1 MDTSLYWI
9 WLRDIEKFSMTKK
22 QKLLERFENP
32 EAIYHATAAELL
44 AGEDITFA
52 DAQNIASQKDLA
64 SAKRQQAQLLQKK
77 IAILTPEQKNYPSQ
91 LKNIYHYPLVLYRQ
105 GEYELNEDDIYISI
119 VGSRNAT
126 QYGMRSAQEIA
137 FQLAQR
143 GIVIVSGLA
152 YGIDAAAHQ
161 GALDAGGK
169 TVAVLGC
176 GIDVIYPKT
185 NERLYNEIMRSGC
198 ILSEYGLGMPAAVYT
213 FPARNRIISGL
224 SAGTVIV
231 EAAAKSGA
239 LITAKLALEQN
250 REVFAVPGSIM
261 SPTSDGTNTLIKN
274 TAAKLVT
281 SYEDILEEI
290 LPAYAKKKSD
300 IPAAQAKRQ
309 TPKLSGD
316 EEKIYQLILK
326 GTTDIDEIAQQAKL
340 STAAVSSL
348 LTMME
353 IEGLI
358 YKDKGSFFI
367 L

>member
-1 MDTSLYWI
+1 L
-9 WLRDIEKFSMTKK
+9 
-22 QKLLERFENP
+22 
-32 EAIYHATAAELL
+32 H
-44 AGEDITFA
+44 
-52 DAQNIASQKDLA
+52 
-64 SAKRQQAQLLQKK
+64 
-77 IAILTPEQKNYPSQ
+77 
-91 LKNIYHYPLVLYRQ
+91 NIYHYPLVLYRR
-105 GEYELNEDDIYISI
+105 GEYALCDDDIYVSI

-126 QYGMRSAQEIA
+126 QYGARSAKEIA
-137 FQLAQR
+137 YQLAKR

-161 GALDAGGK
+161 GALEAGGK

-176 GIDVIYPKT
+176 GIDVIYPKS
-185 NERLYNEIMRSGC
+185 NERLYHEVMHSGC
-198 ILSEYGLGMPAAVYT
+198 IISEYGLGMKAAVYT

-224 SAGTVIV
+224 SMGTVIV

-261 SPTSDGTNTLIKN
+261 SPTSDGTNALIKN

-290 LPAYAKKKSD
+290 LPAYARKN
-300 IPAAQAKRQ
+300 AEAKNAVVQ
-309 TPKLSGD
+309 ETKQLPKLGEE

-326 GTTDIDEIAQQAKL
+326 GINDIDEIALQANL
-340 STAAVSSL
+340 ATSAVSSM

-353 IEGLI
+353 IDGVV

-367 L
+367 S

>member
-1 MDTSLYWI
+1 MDTLYWL
-9 WLRDIEKFSMTKK
+9 WLRDIEKLSATKK
-22 QKLLERFENP
+22 QKLLEKFESP
-32 EAIYHATAAELL
+32 QAIYQADAAELL
-44 AGEDITFA
+44 VVENITLS
-52 DAQNIASQKDLA
+52 DAQNIVGNKNLD
-64 SAKRQQAQLLQKK
+64 SAKNQKK
-77 IAILTPEQKNYPSQ
+77 QLAEKGIAIVTPDQRGYPSPLQ
-91 LKNIYHYPLVLYRQ
+91 NIHHYPLVLYHR
-105 GEYELNEDDIYISI
+105 GEYEMNDEDIYISM

-126 QYGMRSAQEIA
+126 QYGVRSAKEIA
-137 FQLAQR
+137 YQLAKR
-143 GIVIVSGLA
+143 GIVIVSGMA

-161 GALDAGGK
+161 GALEAGGK

-176 GIDVIYPKT
+176 GIDVVYPRS
-185 NERLYNEIMRSGC
+185 NEGLYQQIMKNGC
-198 ILSEYGLGMPAAVYT
+198 VVSEYGLGVPPAVYT

-261 SPTSDGTNTLIKN
+261 SPTSDGTNALIKN

-290 LPAYAKKKSD
+290 LPAYTKKKTEKPPVED
-300 IPAAQAKRQ
+300 KRQ
-309 TPKLSGD
+309 KPQLSGE

-326 GTTDIDEIAQQAKL
+326 GCTEIDELALHANL
-340 STAAVSSL
+340 STSAVSSM

-353 IEGLI
+353 IDGLI

-367 L
+367 S